1 MLTVQSI
8 APIVQNIALTVQNI
22 APTVQSIVL
31 TVQSI
36 ALTVQSIVL
45 TVQSIALTVQTSPLT
60 VQTTLLTVQ
69 SPSQMYKFSTNISP
83 KRQPV
88 YDKIKQALLKWGIG
102 LQTYSRKIVEHP
114 LFQPI
119 VIGIILLN
127 AIFVGIETYGS
138 LYEKY
143 REWFLTFDIIVLIL
157 FTIEIILKMI
167 AEEKTLHFFKDNW
180 NVFDFLIVAASY
192 VFIGSPF
199 ITVLR
204 ILRVLRVFRTI
215 SVIPSLRKLV
225 NALLMTLPS
234 LGTIMLLLF
243 IVFYIFS
250 VIGTM
255 LFQDVSAEYFGNL
268 QLTALTLFQMITL
281 ESWASGVMR
290 PVMEVTSWAW
300 IYFVAFI
307 LVGAFVVLN
316 LFVGVI
322 VNNFEKIDAWEKE
335 EEDEADQQIVRG
347 EIAELRQEIRE
358 LKELI
363 KEKN

>member
-69 SPSQMYKFSTNISP
+69 SPSQVYKFSTNISP

-180 NVFDFLIVAASY
+180 NVFDW
-192 VFIGSPF
+192 SPF